1 MEYEPIYAVGSANFE
16 EIRRKGCVYVDKT
29 EYVWKMTRVM
39 APVFLSRPRRFGKS
53 LLTSTLECY
62 FKGKRELFE
71 GLRIAERETEWRE
84 YPVLRFDLSRAKEGA
99 TLDIILDGLYQQLAK
114 LEDTCGISDRNHP
127 LGERLAAIIS
137 AARERTGEKVVVLI
151 DEYDAPLNNNID
163 RDDEFLAAL
172 RSELRS
178 FFAPIK
184 ACEENIRFAFLTGI
198 TRYSQLGIFSE
209 LNNLKNISMLPEYA
223 GICGITQEELDTA
236 LRPDVE
242 LMARKMGVGTEDMYA
257 KLKYM
262 YDGYHMCKNSPNIY
276 SPFSLMNS
284 FSDGDLNNY
293 WFGSA
298 TPTMLMKYLEK
309 SGTVPDMS
317 ELDGMEVGLGSFDV
331 PLECAEDAVPL
342 LYQAG
347 YLTIHSYDAFVDLYT
362 LCIPNNDVRIGLSNS
377 LMKVLSSHE
386 KRQTD
391 TFIASFKRA
400 VRDDN
405 MARARELLT
414 AYLAG
419 IPCDVLSDRGEKT
432 YHAIFY
438 ALFSLLGFA
447 PKIENGCARG
457 YSDMIF
463 ETKTSVYCME
473 FKVDKSVEE
482 ALRQIEERGYLE
494 PYAASGKRL
503 VMVGVNFSTEK
514 RNIDGWVEAPLQ
526 LPPKWGEGFCG

>member
-1 MEYEPIYAVGSANFE
+1 MEYEPIYAVGSADFE
-16 EIRRKGCVYVDKT
+16 DIRRKGRVYVDKT
-29 EYVWKMTRVM
+29 GYVWEMVNID

-53 LLTSTLECY
+53 LLTDTLECY
-62 FKGKRELFE
+62 FRGKRELFE
-71 GLRIAERETEWRE
+71 GLKIAEREREWKV
-84 YPVLRFDLSRAKEGA
+84 YPVLRFDLSRAKEGGSLA
-99 TLDIILDGLYQQLAK
+99 IILDGLYQQLAK
-114 LEDTCGISDRNHP
+114 LEDAWGVSDRNHS

-137 AARERTGEKVVVLI
+137 AAREKTGEKVVVLI

-163 RDDEFLAAL
+163 RDDEFLTAL
-172 RSELRS
+172 RGELRS
-178 FFAPIK
+178 FFGPLK
-184 ACEENIRFAFLTGI
+184 SCGRDIRFSFLPGI

-209 LNNLKNISMLPEYA
+209 LNNLKNISMMPEYA
-223 GICGITQEELDTA
+223 GVCGITQEELDTA

-242 LMARKMGVGTEDMYA
+242 LMARKMGVSVGVMYA

-262 YDGYHMCKNSPNIY
+262 YDGYHMCEDSPNIY
-276 SPFSLMNS
+276 SPFSLINS
-284 FSDGDLNNY
+284 LSDGRLNNY

-298 TPTMLMKYLEK
+298 TPTMLVRYLRK
-309 SGTVPDMS
+309 MGTRLDMS
-317 ELDGMEVGLGSFDV
+317 ELDGVETSVRGFDV
-331 PLECAEDAVPL
+331 PIEVARSPLPL
-342 LYQAG
+342 LYQSG
-347 YLTIHSYDAFVDLYT
+347 YLTIHSYDAYVDMYT
-362 LCIPNNDVRIGLSNS
+362 LCIPNNDVRIGLSDS
-377 LMKVLSSHE
+377 LLPLLSNYESA
-386 KRQTD
+386 QTD
-391 TFIASFKRA
+391 TFIAAFKRA

-405 MARARELLT
+405 MARARELLM
-414 AYLAG
+414 AYFAG
-419 IPCDVLSDRGEKT
+419 IPCNVLSDKGEKT

-473 FKVDKSVEE
+473 FKVDRSVEE

-514 RNIDGWVEAPLQ
+514 RNIDGWVEAPLR
-526 LPPKWGEGFCG
+526 LPPKWGEGFVE

>member
-1 MEYEPIYAVGSANFE
+1 MKYNPVYGVGTADFE
-16 EIRRKGCVYVDKT
+16 RIRENGYVYVDKT
-29 EYVWKMTRVM
+29 EYVWRMVHVP

-62 FKGKRELFE
+62 FTGRKELFE
-71 GLRIAERETEWRE
+71 GLRISEFEKEWRE
-84 YPVLRFDLSRAKEGA
+84 YPVLRFDLSRAKEGGS
-99 TLDIILDGLYQQLAK
+99 LPVVLDGLYTQLRDYEK
-114 LEDTCGISDRNHP
+114 QWGVTHTYLS
-127 LGERLAAIIS
+127 LGERLAAVIK
-137 AARERTGEKVVVLI
+137 AARWCTGEKVVVLI

-163 RDDEFLAAL
+163 KDEEFLAAV

-178 FFAPIK
+178 FFGPMK
-184 ACEENIRFAFLTGI
+184 SCEKDIRFAFLTGI

-209 LNNLKNISMLPEYA
+209 LNNLKNISMMPEYA
-223 GICGITQEELDTA
+223 GVCGITQEELDTA

-242 LMARKMGVGTEDMYA
+242 LMARKMGVSVGVMYA

-262 YDGYHMCKNSPNIY
+262 YDGYHMCKKSPNIY
-276 SPFSLMNS
+276 SPFSLINS

-298 TPTMLMKYLEK
+298 TPTMLVRYLRK
-309 SGTVPDMS
+309 MGTRLDMS
-317 ELDGMEVGLGSFDV
+317 ELDGVETSVRGFDV
-331 PLECAEDAVPL
+331 PIEVASSPLPL
-342 LYQAG
+342 LYQSG
-347 YLTIHSYDAFVDLYT
+347 YLTIHSYDAFVDMYT
-362 LCIPNNDVRIGLSNS
+362 LCIPNNDVRIGLSDS
-377 LMKVLSSHE
+377 LLPLLSNYESA
-386 KRQTD
+386 QTD
-391 TFIASFKRA
+391 TFIAAFKRA

-405 MARARELLT
+405 MVRARELLT

-419 IPCDVLSDRGEKT
+419 IPCDVLSDKGEKT

-473 FKVDKSVEE
+473 FKVDRSVEE

-494 PYAASGKRL
+494 PYASSGKRL

-514 RNIDGWVEAPLQ
+514 RNIDGWVEAPLR
-526 LPPKWGEGFCG
+526 LD

>member
-1 MEYEPIYAVGSANFE
+1 MEYEPVYAVGSADFE
-16 EIRRKGCVYVDKT
+16 EIRRKGRVYVDKT
-29 EYVWKMTRVM
+29 EYVWKMVNID

-53 LLTSTLECY
+53 LLTRTLECY

-71 GLRIAERETEWRE
+71 GLKIAEREKEWKE
-84 YPVLRFDLSRAKEGA
+84 YPVLRFDLSRAKEGENVP
-99 TLDIILDGLYQQLAK
+99 LVLEGLYQQLEK
-114 LEDTCGISDRNHP
+114 FEDIWGVSRRTRS
-127 LGERLAAIIS
+127 LGERLVAIID

-178 FFAPIK
+178 FFGPIK
-184 ACEENIRFAFLTGI
+184 SCEENIRFAFLTGI

-209 LNNLKNISMLPEYA
+209 LNNLKNISMMPEYA
-223 GICGITQEELDTA
+223 AICGITQEELDTV

-242 LMARKMGVGTEDMYA
+242 LMARRLGVSVEDMYA

-298 TPTMLMKYLEK
+298 TPTMLVRYLRK
-309 SGTVPDMS
+309 MDTKLDMS
-317 ELDGMEVGLGSFDV
+317 ELDGVEVSVRGFDV
-331 PLECAEDAVPL
+331 PLEIARTPLPL
-342 LYQAG
+342 LYQSG

-362 LCIPNNDVRIGLSNS
+362 LCIPNNDVRIGLSDS
-377 LMKVLSSHE
+377 LLPLLSHYESV
-386 KRQTD
+386 QTD
-391 TFIASFKRA
+391 TFIAAFKRA

-405 MARARELLT
+405 MTRARELLT
-414 AYLAG
+414 AYFAG

-463 ETKTSVYCME
+463 ETKTSVYCIE
-473 FKVDKSVEE
+473 FKVDRSVDE
-482 ALRQIEERGYLE
+482 ALRQIEQRGYLA
-494 PYAASGKRL
+494 PYAATGKRL
-503 VMVGVNFSTEK
+503 VMVGVNFSTK
-514 RNIDGWVEAPLQ
+514 DRTIDGWLEKDLSRA
-526 LPPKWGEGFCG
+526 